1 MNCCKCGK
9 RLLAGAALCLTCE
22 KDYESVPDANTRI
35 GYYARHPEALAK
47 LLDENPSDEF
57 ANAVCCHDCVDNP
70 DEEDVNCTEQNFTAC
85 ITRWL
90 LEPIEMASNSR
101 NEEDDVL

>member
-9 RLLAGAALCLTCE
+9 RLPAGVVLCLTCE

-35 GYYARHPEALAK
+35 GYYARHPEALSK
-47 LLDENPSDEF
+47 LLLQTNYGDDLGLSVCQRDCAADPDADVDCTNEKF
-57 ANAVCCHDCVDNP
+57 A
-70 DEEDVNCTEQNFTAC
+70 AC

-90 LEPIEMASNSR
+90 LEPIEEVAQDETKS
-101 NEEDDVL
+101 

>member
-1 MNCCKCGK
+1 MYCSKCNKNLMVGK
-9 RLLAGAALCLTCE
+9 VLCRDCANDFE
-22 KDYESVPDANTRI
+22 RVPDENTRI
-35 GYYARHPEALAK
+35 GYYARNPEALAA
-47 LLDENPSDEF
+47 LLAENPSDEF

-85 ITRWL
+85 IARWL

-101 NEEDDVL
+101 NEDDVL

>member
-9 RLLAGAALCLTCE
+9 RLPAGVVLCLTCE
-22 KDYESVPDANTRI
+22 KDYKSVPDENARI

-47 LLDENPSDEF
+47 LLAENPSNEF

-90 LEPIEMASNSR
+90 LEEVAQDETKS
-101 NEEDDVL
+101 

>member
-9 RLLAGAALCLTCE
+9 WLLAGAALCLTCE

-35 GYYARHPEALAK
+35 GYYARHPEALAA
-47 LLDENPSDEF
+47 LLAENTSDEF
-57 ANAVCCHDCVDNP
+57 ASAICWHNCVENP

-90 LEPIEMASNSR
+90 LEPIK
-101 NEEDDVL
+101 EEQNA

>member
-9 RLLAGAALCLTCE
+9 RLLAGAALCLTFE

-35 GYYARHPEALAK
+35 GYYVRHPEALAK
-47 LLDENPSDEF
+47 LLAESPSDEF

-90 LEPIEMASNSR
+90 LEPIEEVAQDETKS
-101 NEEDDVL
+101 

>member
-22 KDYESVPDANTRI
+22 KDYESMPDANTRI

-47 LLDENPSDEF
+47 LLIE
-57 ANAVCCHDCVDNP
+57 ANEELDLGFYVCQR
-70 DEEDVNCTEQNFTAC
+70 NCTDDPDADVDCTNDKFAAC

-90 LEPIEMASNSR
+90 LEPIKEVPQHETKS
-101 NEEDDVL
+101 